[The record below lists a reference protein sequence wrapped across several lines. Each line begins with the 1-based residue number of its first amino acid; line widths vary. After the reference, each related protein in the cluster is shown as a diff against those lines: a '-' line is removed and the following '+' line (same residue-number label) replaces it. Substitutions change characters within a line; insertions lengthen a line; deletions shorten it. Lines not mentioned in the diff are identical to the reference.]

1 MRTEAAPRI
10 EIPPPPDTPREI
22 VTDVLHGQRIEDP
35 YRWLEDASG
44 DSVRSWTAAQNA
56 RTRAVIDRIPQR
68 ARFAARL
75 RELLAVGL
83 MDTPRPVAG
92 KLFHLRRQGEQ
103 RQVVLYVRDGLRAE
117 DRALIDPD
125 RLDPTGL
132 TTIDWWYPSR
142 DGSLV
147 AYGLSRGGTEMSTL
161 HVIEVSSGRD
171 LGERIEHTQRASVAW
186 TRDGFFYTA
195 HPAPGAVAPGDE
207 HYFTRVRYHRLGDD
221 PGRDEVIFGEGRPKE
236 DIVAVTA
243 SPDGRWIVL
252 LAYHG
257 WLRNDAYLLD
267 AEHPERGIRT
277 IIEGETALT
286 YPSPMNDRLW
296 LTTNLDALNY
306 RIAAASPEAPSE
318 WVTVIPEGEQPIEG
332 RAFTRDRIAVH
343 TLEHATSRLAIW
355 TTDGKHERTVD
366 LPGLGSIDASP
377 FPTGLSADRDGD
389 LVVYQWQSF
398 AEPAAA
404 FALNARTGETT
415 EVARLRR
422 PAGIPEIVVDRTR
435 YRSKD
440 GTEVPMFLIHRA
452 DVRPTGSVP
461 TVLNA
466 YGGFNVA
473 RTPAYSAATVL
484 WAEQGGLFALAN
496 IRGGAEYGERWH
508 RDGMLGKKQNVFDDL
523 HAAAE
528 HLARSGW
535 TRAERLGIWG
545 GSNGGLLVGAAMT
558 QRPELYGA
566 VVCAVPL
573 LDMLRYQHLLIA
585 RLWIA
590 ESGSSEDPEQLRW
603 LRAYSPYHNVRA
615 GTAYPPVLLTTAEGD
630 SRVDPMHARK
640 MAALLQCETHTLA
653 LLRVDVDAGH
663 GIGKPLD
670 KQVDDAADWT
680 AFLAWQLGLTAG

>member
-1 MRTEAAPRI
+1 M
-10 EIPPPPDTPREI
+10 
-22 VTDVLHGQRIEDP
+22 
-35 YRWLEDASG
+35 
-44 DSVRSWTAAQNA
+44 RSWTSAQNA
-56 RTRAVIDRIPQR
+56 RTRAVLDRVPQR

-92 KLFHLRRQGEQ
+92 KLFHLRREGEQ
-103 RQVVLYVRDGLRAE
+103 RQAALYVRDALRAD
-117 DRALIDPD
+117 DRSLVDPD

-161 HVIEVSSGRD
+161 HVIEVASGRD
-171 LGERIEHTQRASVAW
+171 ISERIEHTQRASVAW

-195 HPAPGAVAPGDE
+195 HPAPGSVAPGDE

-221 PGRDEVIFGEGRPKE
+221 PSRDEVIFGEGRPKE
-236 DIVAVTA
+236 DMVGVSA

-252 LAYHG
+252 SAHHG
-257 WLRNDAYLLD
+257 WRRNDVYLLD
-267 AEHPERGIRT
+267 ADRPGRDVRT
-277 IIEGETALT
+277 VIEGADALS
-286 YPSPMNDRLW
+286 YASAMNDRLW
-296 LTTNLDALNY
+296 IVTNLDAMNY
-306 RIAAASPEAPSE
+306 RIATASPEAPAA
-318 WVTVIPEGEQPIEG
+318 WTTVVPEGERAIEG
-332 RAFTRDRIAVH
+332 YAFTRDRVAVH

-355 TTDGKHERTVD
+355 TMDGRREREVE
-366 LPGLGSIDASP
+366 LPGIGAIDASP
-377 FPTGLSADRDGD
+377 FAIGLRGDREGD
-389 LVVYQWQSF
+389 VVVYQWQSF
-398 AEPAAA
+398 AQPSVAY
-404 FALNARTGETT
+404 ALDCRSGETS
-415 EVARLRR
+415 ELARLRR
-422 PAGIPEIVVDRTR
+422 PAGIPDIVVDQTR

-440 GTEVPMFLIHRA
+440 GTEVPMFLVHRA

-508 RDGMLGKKQNVFDDL
+508 RDGMLAKKQNVFDDF

-528 HLARSGW
+528 HLVSSGW
-535 TRAERLGIWG
+535 TRPDRLGIWG

-585 RLWIA
+585 RLWIS
-590 ESGSSEDPEQLRW
+590 EYGSSEDPEQFRW
-603 LRAYSPYHNVRA
+603 LRAYSPYHNVRPGA
-615 GTAYPPVLLTTAEGD
+615 EYPPVLLTTAEGD

-640 MAALLQCETHTLA
+640 MAALLQGETPTLA
-653 LLRVDVDAGH
+653 LLRVDGDAGH

-670 KQVDDAADWT
+670 KQVDDVSDWT
-680 AFLAWQLGLTAG
+680 AFLAWRLGLAEV